1 MGVQEFSIPQDVHLL
16 GMRDTNVRLEYPK
29 NGRLLLGTTTNVQQ
43 SGSLSLRDLVCPM
56 EISVVCHDLAVPRK
70 FIDCL
75 RCRSLDHPDR
85 VRPFALFFNRTVGMN
100 NEWKFIGR
108 TETIYYDECHRFT
121 TRLKVDLR
129 SSVVL
134 GQEIRVEIYSQLNQ
148 SRRIE
153 DQLFL
158 GVARCSLED
167 IITEHRIRREIP
179 LVSPRLP
186 NPGSVVLSADV
197 VKPSAKLR
205 SFCIKL
211 SVSSKVKGRHRLFYV
226 LSRKMYGG
234 DYAAV
239 YRSEVIGGKDGRF
252 LAFCRDTQQVPVDK
266 VMRLE
271 LFQYSS
277 RTPHIPLGFV
287 QTSVENLKALER
299 KDDLPWWP
307 LTDGDGSKVMHV
319 GRVMLFDSIIQSRK
333 LEFNVRVTM

>member
-16 GMRDTNVRLEYPK
+16 GMRNTSVRLEYPK
-29 NGRLLLGTTTNVQQ
+29 NGRLLLGTTTNLQQ
-43 SGSLSLRDLVCPM
+43 GGSLSLRDLGYPM
-56 EISVVCHDLAVPRK
+56 EISVICHGLAGPRR
-70 FIDCL
+70 FSDCL

-121 TRLKVDLR
+121 TRLRVDLR

-134 GQEIRVEIYSQLNQ
+134 GQEIRVEIYSQLNK
-148 SRRIE
+148 SKRIE

-158 GVARCSLED
+158 GVGRCSLED
-167 IITEHRIRREIP
+167 IITERGIRREIP
-179 LVSPRLP
+179 LVSARFP
-186 NPGSVVLSADV
+186 NPGSVALSADV
-197 VKPSAKLR
+197 VKPSAKLE
-205 SFCIKL
+205 SFCVKL

-226 LSRKMYGG
+226 LSRKMHGG

-252 LAFCRDTQQVPVDK
+252 LALRRDTEQVPVDK

-277 RTPHIPLGFV
+277 RRPHIPLGFV
-287 QTSVENLKALER
+287 QTTVGNLKALER
-299 KDDLPWWP
+299 MDNLPWWP
-307 LTDGDGSKVMHV
+307 LSDSDGSKVMHV
-319 GRVMLFDSIIQSRK
+319 GRVMLFDSVIQSGK
-333 LEFNVRVTM
+333 LEFNLRVTM